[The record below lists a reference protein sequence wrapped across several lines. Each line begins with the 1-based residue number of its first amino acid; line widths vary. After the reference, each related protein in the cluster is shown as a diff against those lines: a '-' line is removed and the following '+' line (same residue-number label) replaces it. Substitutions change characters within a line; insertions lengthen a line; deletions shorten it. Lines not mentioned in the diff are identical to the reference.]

1 MKHVYNFTNYVDS
14 KIKQIKEALDLS
26 NEVNN
31 TLELIKKNSTL
42 PLLKLGTPSNN
53 NSIPYIKVLQN
64 ILDSQGYNLDI
75 NGKFDEKT
83 KQAVVDYQ
91 SSDGLNRDGVVGKD
105 TWSSLLKLNDINIT
119 PKIVNVGS
127 TKSTTTNNTKTDI
140 KTNPEVKNTETTTPV
155 NNGDFQFKDS
165 NDKIRNFSELAK
177 APDSKGSWYN
187 NVDTVYN
194 LIIKNPN
201 QKFIIELNKL
211 ISERK
216 NGKDLI
222 SFMSNNYSKS
232 LLGGRRFDIGIKAF
246 DIITNFIIDPA
257 KDAQIINFAL
267 DGVGTE
273 DELLKTIINKRAKQT
288 DDYKNKIASSYQEE
302 YNESLIDALEDDL
315 DTDNEDDRTLIQKI
329 VPNYSD
335 IV

>member
-1 MKHVYNFTNYVDS
+1 MKHLYNFTHYIDS
-14 KIKQIKEALDLS
+14 KIKSIKEALDLS
-26 NEVNN
+26 DEVKN

-42 PLLKLGTPSNN
+42 PLLKLGVPSNN
-53 NSIPYIKVLQN
+53 NTIPYIKVLQN
-64 ILDSQGYNLDI
+64 ILDSQGYNLEL

-83 KQAVVDYQ
+83 KQAVIDYQ
-91 SSDGLNRDGVVGKD
+91 SSDGLNKDGVVGKD
-105 TWSSLLKLNDINIT
+105 TWTSLLNLNDIKIT
-119 PKIVNVGS
+119 PKIINVTS
-127 TKSTTTNNTKTDI
+127 SNTN
-140 KTNPEVKNTETTTPV
+140 TTTPVNKPQTNTSTATTTEKPVSV

-165 NDKIRNFSELAK
+165 NDKVRNFSELSK

-194 LIIKNPN
+194 LILKNPN
-201 QKFIIELNKL
+201 QKFILALNKL
-211 ISERK
+211 ITEKK

-222 SFMSNNYSKS
+222 NFMTNNYSKS
-232 LLGGRRFDIGIKAF
+232 LLGGRRFDIGVKAF

-273 DELLKTIINKRAKQT
+273 DGLLKNIINKRAKQS
-288 DDYKNKIASSYQEE
+288 DDYKNKIASSYQET
-302 YNESLIDALEDDL
+302 YSESLIDALEDDL
-315 DTDNEDDRTLIQKI
+315 DTDDTEDRALIQKI
-329 VPNYSD
+329 IPNYSD